1 MTGMGMNK
9 KGLILILGCSLGLLM
24 SCDNQTDNAVTSQN
38 TALQSEIAELITRS
52 KTDMVFIEGGEFM
65 MGDFGPL
72 DKEKTGGLYYGIG
85 DYGVRTIHKVR
96 LKSYSLSRYQI
107 TFHDYLLYRQSKGL
121 GNPYP
126 IEHITP
132 QKKEFGFSNK
142 LNNKNWLMFSSNTP
156 ESPRQSETPAF
167 LPWEAAQEYCQ
178 WLGEQ
183 TGLPY
188 SLPTEAQWEY
198 AARNRGQFVLYPT
211 DNGQFEPGRN
221 VPSDEQQQQRRRL
234 GGIDSFPVGSF
245 PATPLGLY
253 DMGFNKSEWVNDW
266 FDPDYYSHSP
276 EADPQGPAEAMFTD
290 GYGGTGFSKVV
301 RGYEYPMDLIMTF
314 FRTKHKL
321 WLEYTPEVFDG
332 LYYVTARCA
341 VNYDKPLN

>member
-1 MTGMGMNK
+1 MINK
-9 KGLILILGCSLGLLM
+9 KGLILGCSLGLLM
-24 SCDNQTDNAVTSQN
+24 GCDSQTDNTVTSQN

-52 KTDMVFIEGGEFM
+52 KADMVFIEGGEFM

-126 IEHITP
+126 IEHITAER
-132 QKKEFGFSNK
+132 KDYALDNEFD
-142 LNNKNWLMFSSNTP
+142 NKNWVKLSTNTP
-156 ESPRQSETPAF
+156 ESPRQSEIPAY
-167 LPWEAAQEYCQ
+167 LPWEAARDYCQ

-211 DNGQFEPGRN
+211 DNGLFEPGRN
-221 VPSDEQQQQRRRL
+221 VPSDEQQQQRSRL

-253 DMGFNKSEWVNDW
+253 DMGFNKFEWVNDW

-276 EADPQGPAEAMFTD
+276 EADPQGPAKAVFTD
-290 GYGGTGFSKVV
+290 GFGGKGFSKVV
-301 RGYEYPMDLIMTF
+301 RGYEYPTDLHMTF
-314 FRTKHKL
+314 SRTKQKL

-332 LYYVTARCA
+332 FYYVTARCA
-341 VNYDKPLN
+341 VNHNKPLN

>member
-1 MTGMGMNK
+1 MNK
-9 KGLILILGCSLGLLM
+9 KGLILGCSLGLLM
-24 SCDNQTDNAVTSQN
+24 GCDSQTDNAVISQN

-85 DYGVRTIHKVR
+85 NHGVRTIHKVR

-107 TFHDYLLYRQSKGL
+107 TFHDYLLYRQFKGL

-126 IEHITP
+126 IEHITAENR
-132 QKKEFGFSNK
+132 QDGFNSKFENKK
-142 LNNKNWLMFSSNTP
+142 WLKMSTNTP

-221 VPSDEQQQQRRRL
+221 VPSYEQQQQRSSL
-234 GGIDSFPVGSF
+234 GGINSFPVGSF

-253 DMGFNKSEWVNDW
+253 DMGYNKFEWVNDW

-276 EADPQGPAEAMFTD
+276 EADPQGPAEAVFTD
-290 GYGGTGFSKVV
+290 GYGGKGFSKVV
-301 RGYEYPMDLIMTF
+301 RGYEYPMDLQMTF
-314 FRTKHKL
+314 TRTKHKL

-341 VNYDKPLN
+341 VNHDKPLN

>member
-1 MTGMGMNK
+1 MNK
-9 KGLILILGCSLGLLM
+9 KGLILGCSLGLLIG
-24 SCDNQTDNAVTSQN
+24 CDSQTDNAVTSQD

-198 AARNRGQFVLYPT
+198 AARNRGKFVLYPT

-234 GGIDSFPVGSF
+234 GGIDSFPIGSF

>member
-1 MTGMGMNK
+1 MGMNK
-9 KGLILILGCSLGLLM
+9 KSLILGCSLGLLI
-24 SCDNQTDNAVTSQN
+24 SCDSQTDNVVISQD

-52 KTDMVFIEGGEFM
+52 KADMVFIEGGEFM

-126 IEHITP
+126 IEHITA
-132 QKKEFGFSNK
+132 QNREHGF
-142 LNNKNWLMFSSNTP
+142 NNKFGNKKWLKISTNTP

-221 VPSDEQQQQRRRL
+221 VPSYEQQQQRRRL

-341 VNYDKPLN
+341 INSERPVN

>member
-1 MTGMGMNK
+1 MNK
-9 KGLILILGCSLGLLM
+9 KGLILGCSLGLLI
-24 SCDNQTDNAVTSQN
+24 SCDSQTDNAVTSQN

-52 KTDMVFIEGGEFM
+52 KADMVFIEGGEFM

-85 DYGVRTIHKVR
+85 NYGVRTIHKVS

-107 TFHDYLLYRQSKGL
+107 TFHDYLLYRKSKGL

-126 IEHITP
+126 IEHITAER
-132 QKKEFGFSNK
+132 KDYALDNEFD
-142 LNNKNWLMFSSNTP
+142 NKNWVKLSTNTP
-156 ESPRQSETPAF
+156 ESPRQSEIPAY
-167 LPWEAAQEYCQ
+167 LPWEAARDYCQ

-211 DNGQFEPGRN
+211 DNGLFEPGRN
-221 VPSDEQQQQRRRL
+221 VPSDEQQQQRSRL

-253 DMGFNKSEWVNDW
+253 DMGFNKFEWVNDW

-314 FRTKHKL
+314 FRTKQKL

-332 LYYVTARCA
+332 FYYVTARCA
-341 VNYDKPLN
+341 INSERPVN

>member
-1 MTGMGMNK
+1 MNK
-9 KGLILILGCSLGLLM
+9 KGLILGCSLGLLM
-24 SCDNQTDNAVTSQN
+24 GCDSKTDNAVTSQD

-52 KTDMVFIEGGEFM
+52 KADMVFIEGGEFM

-85 DYGVRTIHKVR
+85 DYGVRTIHKVS

-107 TFHDYLLYRQSKGL
+107 TFHDYLLYRKSKGL

-126 IEHITP
+126 IEHITAER
-132 QKKEFGFSNK
+132 KDYALDNEFD
-142 LNNKNWLMFSSNTP
+142 NKNWVKLSTNTP
-156 ESPRQSETPAF
+156 ESPRQSEIPAY
-167 LPWEAAQEYCQ
+167 LPWEAARDYCQ
-178 WLGEQ
+178 WLGEL

-211 DNGQFEPGRN
+211 DNGLFEPGRN
-221 VPSDEQQQQRRRL
+221 VPSDEQQQQRSRL

-245 PATPLGLY
+245 PATLLGLY

-301 RGYEYPMDLIMTF
+301 RGYEYPTDLHMTF
-314 FRTKHKL
+314 SRTKQKL

-332 LYYVTARCA
+332 FYYVTARCA
-341 VNYDKPLN
+341 VNHNKPLN

>member
-1 MTGMGMNK
+1 MINK
-9 KGLILILGCSLGLLM
+9 KGLILGCSLGLLM
-24 SCDNQTDNAVTSQN
+24 GCDSQSDNTVISQD

-85 DYGVRTIHKVR
+85 NHGVRTIHKVS

-107 TFHDYLLYRQSKGL
+107 TFHDYLLYRQFKGL

-126 IEHITP
+126 IEHITAENR
-132 QKKEFGFSNK
+132 QDGFNSKFENKK
-142 LNNKNWLMFSSNTP
+142 WLKMSTNTP

-221 VPSDEQQQQRRRL
+221 VPSYEQQQQRSSL
-234 GGIDSFPVGSF
+234 GGINSFPVGSF

-253 DMGFNKSEWVNDW
+253 DMGYNKFEWVNDW

-276 EADPQGPAEAMFTD
+276 EADPQGPAEAVFTD
-290 GYGGTGFSKVV
+290 GYGGKGFSKVV
-301 RGYEYPMDLIMTF
+301 RGYEYPTDLQMTF
-314 FRTKHKL
+314 SRTKHKL

-341 VNYDKPLN
+341 VNHDKPLN

>member
-1 MTGMGMNK
+1 MRMNK
-9 KGLILILGCSLGLLM
+9 KGLILGCSLGLLI
-24 SCDNQTDNAVTSQN
+24 SCDSQTDNAVTSQD

-52 KTDMVFIEGGEFM
+52 KADMVFIEGGEFM

-85 DYGVRTIHKVR
+85 DYGVRTIHKVS

-126 IEHITP
+126 IEHINAEHR
-132 QKKEFGFSNK
+132 KRGF
-142 LNNKNWLMFSSNTP
+142 NNKVNNEHWLKFSTNTS

-211 DNGQFEPGRN
+211 DNGLFEPGRN
-221 VPSDEQQQQRRRL
+221 VPSDEQQQQRSSL
-234 GGIDSFPVGSF
+234 GGINSFPVGSF

-253 DMGFNKSEWVNDW
+253 DMGFNKFEWVNDW

-276 EADPQGPAEAMFTD
+276 EADPQGPAEAVFTD

-301 RGYEYPMDLIMTF
+301 RGYEYPTDLQMTF
-314 FRTKHKL
+314 SRTKHKL

-341 VNYDKPLN
+341 VNHDKPLN

>member
-1 MTGMGMNK
+1 MGMNK
-9 KGLILILGCSLGLLM
+9 KGLILGCSLGLLM
-24 SCDNQTDNAVTSQN
+24 GCDNQSDNAVTSQD

-85 DYGVRTIHKVR
+85 DYGVRTIHKVS

-126 IEHITP
+126 IEHITA
-132 QKKEFGFSNK
+132 QNREHGF
-142 LNNKNWLMFSSNTP
+142 NNKFGNKKWLKISTNTP

-221 VPSDEQQQQRRRL
+221 LPSYEQRQERRRL

-253 DMGFNKSEWVNDW
+253 DMGYNGFEWVNDW

-276 EADPQGPAEAMFTD
+276 EADPQGPAEAVFTD

-314 FRTKHKL
+314 FRTKQKL

-332 LYYVTARCA
+332 FYYITARCA
-341 VNYDKPLN
+341 INSERPVN

>member
-1 MTGMGMNK
+1 MRMNK
-9 KGLILILGCSLGLLM
+9 KGLILGCSLGLLM
-24 SCDNQTDNAVTSQN
+24 GCDNQSDNAVTSQD

-52 KTDMVFIEGGEFM
+52 KADMVFIEGGEFM

-126 IEHITP
+126 IEHITA
-132 QKKEFGFSNK
+132 QNREHGF
-142 LNNKNWLMFSSNTP
+142 NNKFGNKKWLKISTNTP

-221 VPSDEQQQQRRRL
+221 LPSYEQRQERRRL

-301 RGYEYPMDLIMTF
+301 RGYEYPMDLQMTF
-314 FRTKHKL
+314 TRTKHKL
-321 WLEYTPEVFDG
+321 WLEYTSEVFDG
-332 LYYVTARCA
+332 LYYITARCA
-341 VNYDKPLN
+341 INSERPVN

>member
-1 MTGMGMNK
+1 MNK
-9 KGLILILGCSLGLLM
+9 KGLILGCSLGLLM
-24 SCDNQTDNAVTSQN
+24 GCDSQMDNSVTSQN

-52 KTDMVFIEGGEFM
+52 KSDMVFIEGGEFM

-107 TFHDYLLYRQSKGL
+107 TFHDYLLYRKSKGL

-126 IEHITP
+126 IEHITAENR
-132 QKKEFGFSNK
+132 QDGFNSKFENKK
-142 LNNKNWLMFSSNTP
+142 WLKISTNTP

-211 DNGQFEPGRN
+211 DNGLFEPGRN
-221 VPSDEQQQQRRRL
+221 VPSDEQQQQRSRL

-253 DMGFNKSEWVNDW
+253 DMGYNKFEWVNDW

-276 EADPQGPAEAMFTD
+276 EANPQGPAEAVFTD

-301 RGYEYPMDLIMTF
+301 RGYEYPTDLQMTF
-314 FRTKHKL
+314 SRTKHKL

-332 LYYVTARCA
+332 FYYVTARCA
-341 VNYDKPLN
+341 INSERPVN

>member
-1 MTGMGMNK
+1 MGMNK
-9 KGLILILGCSLGLLM
+9 KGLILGCSLGLLI
-24 SCDNQTDNAVTSQN
+24 SCDSQTDNTVTSKD
-38 TALQSEIAELITRS
+38 TALQSEIAGLITRS
-52 KTDMVFIEGGEFM
+52 KADMVFIEGGEFM

-85 DYGVRTIHKVR
+85 NHGVRTIHKVR

-126 IEHITP
+126 IEHITAENR
-132 QKKEFGFSNK
+132 QDGFNSKFENKK
-142 LNNKNWLMFSSNTP
+142 WLKISTNTP

-221 VPSDEQQQQRRRL
+221 VPSDEQQQQRSSL
-234 GGIDSFPVGSF
+234 GGVDSFPVGSF

-253 DMGFNKSEWVNDW
+253 DMGYNKFEWVNDW
-266 FDPDYYSHSP
+266 FDPDYYSYSP
-276 EADPQGPAEAMFTD
+276 EADPQGPAEAVFTD
-290 GYGGTGFSKVV
+290 GFGGKGFSKVV
-301 RGYEYPMDLIMTF
+301 RGYEYPTDLQMTF
-314 FRTKHKL
+314 SRSKHKL

-332 LYYVTARCA
+332 FYYITARCA
-341 VNYDKPLN
+341 INSERPVN